1 MLSGRHNFGNRYDD
15 DLIALVERE
24 YSSNLAFSEQIDT
37 FWAIDDTLLM
47 NWNWHIGMVRNWES
61 SIDVCS

>member
-1 MLSGRHNFGNRYDD
+1 MLLGGTFLGNRYDY

-24 YSSNLAFSEQIDT
+24 HGSDLAFSEQIDT

-47 NWNWHIGMVRNWES
+47 NWNWHIEMIENWES